1 MAKYDMEA
9 CHFSHAKEIQGYPIT
24 RQGYGDGLLGQS
36 RSYNDKLSLKGST
49 VTGTYYANELRELR
63 EALKSKWRGKLRRGV
78 LLLRDNAPAHTAG
91 IVTSVAAQ
99 CGYPC
104 WNST

>member
-63 EALKSKWRGKLRRGV
+63 EALKSK
-78 LLLRDNAPAHTAG
+78 
-91 IVTSVAAQ
+91 
-99 CGYPC
+99 
-104 WNST
+104 